1 MGIFARGTRL
11 WARYKDEK
19 GQWVNERTGYAVGQ
33 EDKAQRYLARIVGLA
48 RDAREGAKASAPT
61 SPTSITVKDYVERW
75 LEDRKALSLASWS
88 DDANRLRKH
97 VVPLIGKITLAAV
110 RPSDVRDVVVFHRKA
125 NQLAPR
131 TIRHVFATMA
141 IMFGDAIADELIAT
155 TPCVLRKGVL
165 PKKVDKDP
173 DWRATAIYDRSEIQA
188 LLFDTRVLQDRR
200 VLYALKAL
208 AGLRHSEAARLRW
221 SHFNEDLEPL
231 TGLNLGKTK
240 TGVPRSIPV
249 HPTLHT
255 VLTEWKD
262 AGWERIFGRPPTAN
276 DFIVPTRNMTT
287 RESPDA
293 QKALHDDLALLEL
306 RPRRGHDLR
315 RTFITLAQVDGARKD
330 ILEAISHGPRGD
342 IVSVYTTFPWPVL
355 CAEVAKLK
363 IEPAVVRIPRGLA
376 DKTRYTAVTGEQSSR
391 NRWTKT
397 ATPAGFEPAFRAV
410 TRSPLRGA

>member
-33 EDKAQRYLARIVGLA
+33 EDKAQRYLSRMNSLA
-48 RDAREGAKASAPT
+48 RDARDGGRTQPTAPAA
-61 SPTSITVKDYVERW
+61 SITVKNYVERW
-75 LEDRKALSLASWS
+75 LEDRKGLSLASWS

-97 VVPLIGKITLAAV
+97 VVPLIGKLDLAAV
-110 RPSDVRDVVVFHRKA
+110 RPSDVRDVVLYHRKA
-125 NQLAPR
+125 NKLAPR

-141 IMFGDAIADELIAT
+141 IMFGDAVADELIT
-155 TPCVLRKGVL
+155 NTPCVLRKGVL

-173 DWRATAIYDRSEIQA
+173 DWRATAIYDRAEIG
-188 LLFDTRVLQDRR
+188 LLISDPRVLQDRR

-208 AGLRHSEAARLRW
+208 AGLRHGEAARLRW

-231 TGLNLGKTK
+231 AGLNLGKTK

-255 VLTEWKD
+255 LLTEWKD
-262 AGWERIFGRPPTAN
+262 AGWERIFGRPPT
-276 DFIVPTRNMTT
+276 DGDLIVPTRNMTI

-293 QKALHDDLALLEL
+293 QRALHDDLSVLEL

-342 IVSVYTTFPWPVL
+342 IVSVYTSFPWPAL
-355 CAEVAKLK
+355 CAEVRKLK
-363 IEPAVVRIPRGLA
+363 IEPAVVRIPPALMDG
-376 DKTRYTAVTGEQSSR
+376 TRYTAVTGEQSSR
-391 NRWTKT
+391 NRWTKK
-397 ATPAGFEPAFRAV
+397 ATPAGFEPGR
-410 TRSPLRGA
+410 

>member
-1 MGIFARGTRL
+1 MGIFARGARL
-11 WARYKDEK
+11 WARYKNEK
-19 GQWVNERTGYAVGQ
+19 GEWINERTGFAVGQ
-33 EDKAQRYLARIVGLA
+33 EDKAKRYLARINSLA
-48 RDAREGAKASAPT
+48 RDARDSAKTQPAALAA
-61 SPTSITVKDYVERW
+61 SITVKDYVERW
-75 LEDRKALSLASWS
+75 LEDRRGLSLASWS

-97 VVPLIGKITLAAV
+97 VVPLIGKLELGAV
-110 RPSDVRDVVVFHRKA
+110 RPSDVRDVVLFHRKA

-141 IMFGDAIADELIAT
+141 ILFGDAIADELITA

-173 DWRATAIYDRSEIQA
+173 DWRATAIYDRDEIA
-188 LLFDTRVLQDRR
+188 LLIFDPRVLQDRR

-208 AGLRHSEAARLRW
+208 AGLRHGEAARLRW
-221 SHFNEDLEPL
+221 SHFNQDREPL
-231 TGLNLGKTK
+231 AGLNLGKTK

-249 HPTLHT
+249 HPALD
-255 VLTEWKD
+255 VLLTEWKE
-262 AGWERIFGRPPTAN
+262 AGWERIYGRPPAN
-276 DFIVPTRNMTT
+276 DDLIVPTRNMTL

-293 QKALHDDLALLEL
+293 QRALHDDLALLEL

-355 CAEVAKLK
+355 CAEVGKLK
-363 IEPAVVRIPRGLA
+363 IEPAVVRIPRGLS
-376 DKTRYTAVTGEQSSR
+376 DGTRYSAVTGEQSSR
-391 NRWTKT
+391 NRWTKR
-397 ATPAGFEPAFRAV
+397 ATPAGFEPAFVA
-410 TRSPLRGA
+410 

>member
-1 MGIFARGTRL
+1 VDHRANGFRRWTG
-11 WARYKDEK
+11 
-19 GQWVNERTGYAVGQ
+19 GQGEA
-33 EDKAQRYLARIVGLA
+33 YLARINSLA
-48 RDAREGAKASAPT
+48 RDARDSAKTQPAALAASL
-61 SPTSITVKDYVERW
+61 TVKDYVERW
-75 LEDRKALSLASWS
+75 LEDRRGLSLASWS

-97 VVPLIGKITLAAV
+97 VVPLIGRLDLAAV
-110 RPSDVRDVVVFHRKA
+110 RPSDVRDVVLFHRKA
-125 NQLAPR
+125 NKLAPR

-141 IMFGDAIADELIAT
+141 IMFGDAIADELITA

-173 DWRATAIYDRSEIQA
+173 DWRATAIYDRDEIG
-188 LLFDTRVLQDRR
+188 LLIFDPRVLQDRR

-221 SHFNEDLEPL
+221 SHFNQDREPL
-231 TGLNLGKTK
+231 AGLNLGKTK

-249 HPTLHT
+249 HPALDAL
-255 VLTEWKD
+255 LTEWKE
-262 AGWERIFGRPPTAN
+262 AGWERIYGRPPAT
-276 DFIVPTRNMTT
+276 DDLIVPTRNMTT

-293 QKALHDDLALLEL
+293 QRALHDDLALLEL

-315 RTFITLAQVDGARKD
+315 RTFITLAQIDGARKD

-355 CAEVAKLK
+355 CAEVSKLK
-363 IEPAVVRIPRGLA
+363 IEPVGVRVPRGLV

-391 NRWTKT
+391 NRWTKR
-397 ATPAGFEPAFRAV
+397 ATPAGFEPAFM
-410 TRSPLRGA
+410 P